1 MSWLYSQ
8 ALVVEYL
15 AGTYLD
21 GEQSAPSSSTPTPQS
36 FLSPDKMTAFSRL
49 SRFGMTFA
57 PLTDDLGEDVL
68 TWFLAGFPVRTFQSQ
83 EKAKE
88 SLGSDPAFG
97 GRCGES
103 LAKLD
108 PGSSLWKTRQLLLF
122 EDSGECLE
130 IWPDWGI
137 TQGTE
142 FWAIT
147 PPAGVR
153 KASASGLSLM
163 RPIASDGLRHKFKLE
178 HLIRNGHQD
187 GNLSEQL
194 ARVHQVKLTP
204 NAGEILMNWPLG
216 WTDLKPLAM
225 DRFLRWQNSHG
236 KHSAELNEKGND
248 DEI

>member
-8 ALVVEYL
+8 ALVAEYSE
-15 AGTYLD
+15 GISLD
-21 GEQSAPSSSTPTPQS
+21 GEQSALWNGTPTQRASWLPG
-36 FLSPDKMTAFSRL
+36 KMTGACRL
-49 SRFGMTFA
+49 SRSGMTFR
-57 PLTDDLGEDVL
+57 PLTDDLGEAAL
-68 TWFLAGFPVRTFQSQ
+68 MSYLEAFPVRTFQSQ

-142 FWAIT
+142 CWAIT

-163 RPIASDGLRHKFKLE
+163 RPTASDGLRHKFKLE
-178 HLIRNGHQD
+178 HLIRKGHQD

-194 ARVHQVKLTP
+194 ARVHHVKLTP
-204 NAGEILMNWPLG
+204 NAGEILMNWPRG
-216 WTDLKPLAM
+216 WTDLKPLAT
-225 DRFLRWQNSHG
+225 DKFRQWRNSHG
-236 KHSAELNEKGND
+236 KF
-248 DEI
+248 